1 MIWFR
6 FYKRSLWF
14 LWGKQILREYQWKK
28 AITAVVE
35 TRDNSLAKDSRSG
48 EKWPDAEY
56 ILKDKGDISC

>member
-1 MIWFR
+1 M
-6 FYKRSLWF
+6 
-14 LWGKQILREYQWKK
+14 WGKQILREYQWKK

-48 EKWPDAEY
+48 EKWPDSEH